1 MRILI
6 VNYRYFISG
15 GPEKYMFNIKKMLED
30 NGHEVIPFSIHSNK
44 NVETE
49 YSKYFVEPIGGR
61 DTTYFDEVK
70 KTPKSIWQ
78 LLTRSIYSREVE
90 KALKKEINDVK
101 PDLVYI
107 IHFVNKLSPSVIT
120 GANKMGIPVVLRLSD
135 YFLLCPRFDF
145 MYEKKVVYIIHFVN
159 KLSPSVITGANKM
172 GIPVVLRL
180 SDYFLL
186 CPRFDF
192 MYEKKVCE
200 ECLSKGYKSCI
211 KKRCV
216 KGSLF
221 ASVVRVFSMKFHKMI
236 NVYKN
241 VYAFI
246 TPSEFLKNKLALN
259 GFEEK
264 RIHCIPTFTA
274 SKTTIGEQQIGSY
287 GLYFGRVTEEKG
299 VETVIKAYEKLPEYT
314 VKIMGDDTTDEAKRL
329 KKYVENHKMKN
340 VEFLGFKSGEELEN
354 VIKGARFTLIPSIW
368 YDNLPNTALESFQY
382 SKPVIA
388 SNIGSLPE
396 LVIDGENGYL
406 FKPSNVE
413 DLIKKIKM
421 LDDDTLVKKM
431 GQASRKRLESRFA
444 PQTHYEELMKI
455 FNEAVKSRK

>member
-1 MRILI
+1 MRILL

-30 NGHEVIPFSIHSNK
+30 NGHEVVPFSIHSNK

-61 DTTYFDEVK
+61 DATYFDEVK

-78 LLTRSIYSREVE
+78 MLTRSIYSLKVE
-90 KALKKEINDVK
+90 KAIKKEIEDVK

-120 GANKMGIPVVLRLSD
+120 GAKKMGIPVVLRLSD

-145 MYEKKVVYIIHFVN
+145 MYQKKI
-159 KLSPSVITGANKM
+159 
-172 GIPVVLRL
+172 
-180 SDYFLL
+180 
-186 CPRFDF
+186 
-192 MYEKKVCE
+192 CE
-200 ECLSKGYKSCI
+200 DCLNKGYRCCV

-221 ASVVRVFSMKFHKMI
+221 ASVIRVFSMKFHNFI
-236 NVYKN
+236 HVYRG
-241 VYAFI
+241 VDAFI
-246 TPSEFLKNKLALN
+246 TPSEFLKKKLVAN
-259 GFEEK
+259 GFDEK
-264 RIHCIPTFTA
+264 KITCIPTFTA
-274 SKTTIGEQQIGSY
+274 SKSEVGVMKIGSY
-287 GLYFGRVTEEKG
+287 GLYFGRITEEKG
-299 VETVIKAYEKLPEYT
+299 VETVVKAYEKLPDHEL
-314 VKIMGDDTTDEAKRL
+314 KIMGDDTTEEGIRL
-329 KKYVENHKMKN
+329 KDYVKKHKMNN
-340 VEFLGFKSGEELEN
+340 VEFLGFKSGTELEE

-396 LVIDGENGYL
+396 LVVDGVNGFL
-406 FKPSNVE
+406 FEAGYDKE
-413 DLIKKIKM
+413 LLEAIKK
-421 LDDDTLVKKM
+421 LDDDEIVVSM
-431 GQASRKRLESRFA
+431 GEQSRKRLETLFA
-444 PQTHYEELMKI
+444 PQTHYEMLMKV
-455 FNEAVKSRK
+455 FKSVIRRKKDKEKL

>member
-1 MRILI
+1 MRILL

-61 DTTYFDEVK
+61 NATYFEEVK

-78 LLTRSIYSREVE
+78 MLTRSIYSTEVE
-90 KALKKEINDVK
+90 KAIKKEIRDVK

-120 GANKMGIPVVLRLSD
+120 GAKKMGIPVVLRLSD

-145 MYEKKVVYIIHFVN
+145 MYQKKI
-159 KLSPSVITGANKM
+159 
-172 GIPVVLRL
+172 
-180 SDYFLL
+180 
-186 CPRFDF
+186 
-192 MYEKKVCE
+192 CE
-200 ECLSKGYKSCI
+200 DCLSKGYRSCI

-221 ASVVRVFSMKFHKMI
+221 ASAIRVFSMKFHSFI
-236 NVYKN
+236 HVYRG
-241 VYAFI
+241 VDAFI
-246 TPSEFLKNKLALN
+246 TPSEFLKKKLVAN
-259 GFEEK
+259 GFDEQK
-264 RIHCIPTFTA
+264 ITCIPTFTC
-274 SKTTIGEQQIGSY
+274 SKSEVGEPQLGSY
-287 GLYFGRVTEEKG
+287 GLYLGRITEEKG
-299 VETVIKAYEKLPEYT
+299 VETVIKAYEKLPDYKL
-314 VKIMGDDTTDEAKRL
+314 KIMGDDTTEEGIRL
-329 KKYVENHKMKN
+329 KNYVRKHKMKN
-340 VEFLGFKSGEELEN
+340 IEFVGFKSGTELEE
-354 VIKGARFTLIPSIW
+354 VIKGARFTIIPSIW

-396 LVIDGENGYL
+396 LVIDGLNGYL
-406 FKPSNVE
+406 FEPENPGA
-413 DLIKKIKM
+413 LIEAIHK
-421 LDDDTLVKKM
+421 LDDNETVIKL
-431 GQASRKRLESRFA
+431 GAESRKRLEIRFA
-444 PQTHYEELMKI
+444 PQKHYDLLMKV
-455 FNEAVKSRK
+455 FNQVRQ